1 MGRWPRQLIG
11 TWCGT
16 RCVICRLGLK
26 GELAEIEYKGMVRT
40 VPMEGIEIIKE
51 EEK

>member
-1 MGRWPRQLIG
+1 MGRWPRQLTA
-11 TWCGT
+11 TWRGE
-16 RCVICRLGLK
+16 RCVIRRLGLR

-40 VPMEGIEIIKE
+40 VPMEDIEIIKE

>member
-1 MGRWPRQLIG
+1 MGRWPRRLVG
-11 TWCGT
+11 TWHGT
-16 RCVICRLGLK
+16 RCVIRRIGIE

-40 VPMEGIEIIKE
+40 VPMEDIELEE